1 MFSSVAANNSREKIL
16 GLKIREAL
24 VNYHY
29 RKLDINDDLSK
40 RAFKEFIKKFDYG
53 KQFFLQSDIKKL
65 ERFEKLADEN
75 ESLWQFLD
83 EQKEMEQALKLD
95 GDEYQEEFSEI
106 LIRRMKPWGD
116 A

>member
-1 MFSSVAANNSREKIL
+1 MFSLIRRVLNRARLFDALLDRVDKI
-16 GLKIREAL
+16 EA
-24 VNYHY
+24 
-29 RKLDINDDLSK
+29 
-40 RAFKEFIKKFDYG
+40 
-53 KQFFLQSDIKKL
+53 KL

-83 EQKEMEQALKLD
+83 EQKEMDEVLKLD